1 MSAALTAPETFPQAS
16 RLSIA
21 LHAVAPN
28 LTSGGRA
35 GWVEILS
42 EKLQHAAID
51 SPHRLAAFLGQC
63 AVESGGFEILEEDLS
78 YSAERLCEVWPARF
92 PDADAAE
99 ACAYRPEE
107 LANDVYANRM
117 GNGDPASG
125 DGWRFRGRGLIQITG
140 RAAYERFAQS
150 LAMTLDEAVAHAAT
164 QEGAADSAIWFWSY
178 NDLNPLAEAWL
189 LDTLTRRIN
198 GGLTGAVER
207 RRLCRAAL
215 QVLGG

>member
-1 MSAALTAPETFPQAS
+1 MSVALTDPEAFPQS
-16 RLSIA
+16 DRLSVA

-28 LTSGGRA
+28 LTGDDRA
-35 GWVEILS
+35 GWAEILS
-42 EKLQHAAID
+42 EKLPHAAIA

-63 AVESGGFEILEEDLS
+63 AVESGGFGILEEDLS
-78 YSAERLCEVWPARF
+78 YGAERLCEVWPARF
-92 PDADAAE
+92 PDAGAAE
-99 ACAYRPEE
+99 AYAYRPEQ

-150 LAMTLDEAVAHAAT
+150 LDMTLDEAAAHAAT
-164 QEGAADSAIWFWSY
+164 REGAADSAIWFWSY
-178 NDLNPLAEAWL
+178 NDLNPIAEAWL
-189 LDTLTRRIN
+189 IDTLTRRIN
-198 GGLTGAVER
+198 GALTGAVER